1 MSRVLLTSRRR
12 YEGYRIS
19 MALNAKHLICVIVLI
34 TTNESRNLTDNTV
47 AGITPCLRANYYIGS
62 ETKRIDVQE
71 VTSLK
76 STFCVLELNSD
87 PGTQISLSI
96 RYVPHDTKT
105 TNRYHDYVH
114 IGNDGKRINEASMTS
129 YRFANGSF
137 QEEIVSRQNYLW
149 IVFKMSSLP
158 EVFHINVFSSVRVPC
173 NSSMFEC
180 SPLQCVNR
188 HAICDGK
195 RDCDNA
201 RDEFCHKIPPRDSPC
216 FLCSDGVCIRPQ
228 IPRYSLDYGKTLW
241 YLCDGVRHCPDGTDE
256 RKDICYRI
264 RGKKLGTISCIPN
277 DITYHHSNPVMMWN
291 NVVCNGERDCYHGE
305 DESEDLC
312 PTNVD
317 DDVFQIN
324 PGAVVFATVFLV
336 AVVAVAV
343 AIFMYGRRNG
353 RRGDVGPSQGYPTSS
368 TDFSQSE
375 PELRVPLQS
384 EIETMVFDTVAL
396 RQTTL

>member
-158 EVFHINVFSSVRVPC
+158 EVFHINVFSSVRV
-173 NSSMFEC
+173 
-180 SPLQCVNR
+180 
-188 HAICDGK
+188 
-195 RDCDNA
+195 
-201 RDEFCHKIPPRDSPC
+201 PPRDSPC